1 MNVSA
6 IILAAGLGERMGSEH
21 NKILLDICGRPLLLY
36 SVRAFGQVSAIG
48 EIVIVVRAGEEAAV
62 QAALEGFD
70 RPIRFVQGGE
80 VRRDSSLSGVRAARG
95 EHVLIHDGAR
105 PFATSALIERVIEAA
120 ARHSAAIPVLPA
132 ADTLHVRRSD
142 AATLVR
148 TLDRTSIVQAQTP
161 QGFARSLVLDAL
173 ERAPES
179 VTDDAAAVLAL
190 GHAVHCVD
198 GDPRNLKV
206 TRPEDVVMA
215 ESIARVLAAEG
226 SSDIRTPVV

>member
-21 NKILLDICGRPLLLY
+21 NKILLDICGRPLLLH

-62 QAALEGFD
+62 RAALEGFD

-80 VRRDSSLSGVRAARG
+80 VRRDSSLFGVRAARG

-105 PFATSALIERVIEAA
+105 PFATSALIERVIEAT
-120 ARHSAAIPVLPA
+120 ARHGAAIPVLPV
-132 ADTLHVRRSD
+132 ADTLHVRSD

-148 TLDRTSIVQAQTP
+148 TLDRMSIVQAQTP
-161 QGFARSLVLDAL
+161 QGFTRSLVLDAL
-173 ERAPES
+173 ERAPEN

-226 SSDIRTPVV
+226 LSDIWTPVV